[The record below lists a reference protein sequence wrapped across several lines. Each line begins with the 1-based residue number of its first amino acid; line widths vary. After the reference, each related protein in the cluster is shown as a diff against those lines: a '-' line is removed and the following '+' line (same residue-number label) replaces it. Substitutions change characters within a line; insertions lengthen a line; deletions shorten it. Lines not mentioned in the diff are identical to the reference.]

1 MDGASPEGQTETR
14 NPVACLGGLCLLNDC
29 IYIQYMNTHTGT
41 DYMNTHTPT
50 RNSYNLACCSDSLPE
65 PPRPPFR
72 RILHSCSGC
81 SPRGTCSGGLPTLP
95 ATPDAHRH
103 LSAFCHPNTH
113 HTREGGL
120 GVSGAL
126 GWARHMHGGSGGC
139 PQRPPQHG
147 TPYWYLFF
155 FLRSRENS
163 LVFFLWGWMGRGG
176 LHFGE

>member
-1 MDGASPEGQTETR
+1 MQLLGHTGYILSAPRPHGVDGHSVGWGKSRR

-29 IYIQYMNTHTGT
+29 IYTQHMNTHTGT
-41 DYMNTHTPT
+41 Q
-50 RNSYNLACCSDSLPE
+50 NSYNLACCSDSLPE

-103 LSAFCHPNTH
+103 LSALCHPDTH

-126 GWARHMHGGSGGC
+126 GWARHMHGGLGAVLRGPHSTAL
-139 PQRPPQHG
+139 PTG
-147 TPYWYLFF
+147 TCSSFCAA
-155 FLRSRENS
+155 
-163 LVFFLWGWMGRGG
+163 GRTV
-176 LHFGE
+176 